1 MDTHPKHLPADERR
15 AVTVESV
22 VALAGSQNPSE
33 ITTAAIAKH
42 MNLTQGALFR
52 HFPNKE
58 AIWQAVM
65 EWVAERLLARIDRS
79 AQGIESPLAA
89 MEAMFMSHIEFVA
102 EHPGVPRMMFGE
114 LQRAESTPAKRMVQT
129 LIQRYGERLHRLI
142 EKGKASG
149 ELSPSL
155 DNEAAAT
162 LFIGTIQGL
171 VMQSLL
177 AGDVGRMHRDAPRVF
192 AIYRRGIRVRNEKLP
207 LQGRTLALL
216 AVIIPLLVLFIYV
229 GLRSGPL
236 APVAVT
242 VASVESQAITPALFG
257 IGTVEA
263 RYTYKIGPTFAGRVK
278 RLEVHV
284 GDQVKAGQVLGEMEP
299 VDLDDR
305 VRSQESVFKRAEAAL
320 REAEARQ
327 AYAQTQARRYEQL
340 FAVRSTSEEIVTTK
354 RQELQIADAALSAA
368 REDIAR
374 ARSDRE
380 ALVAQRSNLRLIA
393 PVDGVVAVRDA
404 DPGTTIVAGQAVVEV
419 IDPKSL
425 WINVRFDQISASG
438 LAGGCRLI
446 SSCVRVVARP

>member
-1 MDTHPKHLPADERR
+1 MK
-15 AVTVESV
+15 
-22 VALAGSQNPSE
+22 
-33 ITTAAIAKH
+33 
-42 MNLTQGALFR
+42 
-52 HFPNKE
+52 
-58 AIWQAVM
+58 
-65 EWVAERLLARIDRS
+65 
-79 AQGIESPLAA
+79 
-89 MEAMFMSHIEFVA
+89 
-102 EHPGVPRMMFGE
+102 
-114 LQRAESTPAKRMVQT
+114 
-129 LIQRYGERLHRLI
+129 
-142 EKGKASG
+142 
-149 ELSPSL
+149 
-155 DNEAAAT
+155 
-162 LFIGTIQGL
+162 
-171 VMQSLL
+171 
-177 AGDVGRMHRDAPRVF
+177 
-192 AIYRRGIRVRNEKLP
+192 KLP

-242 VASVESQAITPALFG
+242 VASVESRAITPALFG

-305 VRSQESVFKRAEAAL
+305 VRSQESAFKRAEAAL

-380 ALVAQRSNLRLIA
+380 GLVAQRSNLRLIA

-425 WINVRFDQISASG
+425 WINARFDQISASG
-438 LAGGCRLI
+438 LAGGLPARIVLRSRGGQTLNGRVLRVEPKADAVTEETLAKVTFDNKPEPLPPVGELAEVTVDLPALPAAPLI
-446 SSCVRVVARP
+446 PNAAVQREGDKVGVWQIVDGDLHFSPVKLGASDLNGYVQVREGLKNGDQVVTYSEKALTARSRIHVVDHIPGVSR

>member
-1 MDTHPKHLPADERR
+1 MK
-15 AVTVESV
+15 
-22 VALAGSQNPSE
+22 
-33 ITTAAIAKH
+33 
-42 MNLTQGALFR
+42 
-52 HFPNKE
+52 
-58 AIWQAVM
+58 
-65 EWVAERLLARIDRS
+65 
-79 AQGIESPLAA
+79 
-89 MEAMFMSHIEFVA
+89 
-102 EHPGVPRMMFGE
+102 
-114 LQRAESTPAKRMVQT
+114 
-129 LIQRYGERLHRLI
+129 
-142 EKGKASG
+142 
-149 ELSPSL
+149 
-155 DNEAAAT
+155 
-162 LFIGTIQGL
+162 
-171 VMQSLL
+171 
-177 AGDVGRMHRDAPRVF
+177 
-192 AIYRRGIRVRNEKLP
+192 KLP

-242 VASVESQAITPALFG
+242 VASVESRAITPALFG

-340 FAVRSTSEEIVTTK
+340 FAVRFISEEIVTTK
-354 RQELQIADAALSAA
+354 QQELQIADAALSAA

-374 ARSDRE
+374 ARSDLE
-380 ALVAQRSNLRLIA
+380 GLVAQRSNLRLIA

-404 DPGTTIVAGQAVVEV
+404 DPGTTIVAGEAVVEV

-425 WINVRFDQISASG
+425 WINARFDQISASG
-438 LAGGCRLI
+438 LAGGLPARIVLRSRGGQTLKGRVLRVEPKADAVTEETLAKVTFDNKPEPLPPVGELAEVTVDLPALPAAPLI
-446 SSCVRVVARP
+446 PNAAVQREGDKVGVWQMVDGDLHFSPVKLGASDLNGYVQVREGLKNGDQIVTYSEKALTARSRIHVVDHIPGVSR